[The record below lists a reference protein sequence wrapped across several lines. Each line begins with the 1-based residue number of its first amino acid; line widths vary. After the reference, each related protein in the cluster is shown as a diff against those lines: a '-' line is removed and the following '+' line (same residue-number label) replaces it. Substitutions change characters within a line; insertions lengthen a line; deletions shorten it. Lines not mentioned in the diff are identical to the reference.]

1 MEAKD
6 GLEVVDVA
14 IPISA
19 VLAEKDG
26 EELVSVMERML
37 NLVLKSR

>member
-1 MEAKD
+1 MEAKG

-26 EELVSVMERML
+26 EELVSVMERSL
-37 NLVLKSR
+37 NLVLRSR

>member
-1 MEAKD
+1 METKG

-26 EELVSVMERML
+26 EELVSVMGINFESGIQFR
-37 NLVLKSR
+37 